1 MLHARPVN
9 RRAGGDGGKYPFT
22 SEVGGAR
29 NERKRVECAVMD
41 RVCQNIIC
49 CDSIMRKRGGK
60 VTQKSGT
67 QYNVTSCQ
75 TRHHILLG
83 YLGSS

>member
-1 MLHARPVN
+1 MLHARAVN
-9 RRAGGDGGKYPFT
+9 RRAEVDGGKYPFT

-29 NERKRVECAVMD
+29 NERERVQCAVTD

-49 CDSIMRKRGGK
+49 CDSIMPEGGGK

-75 TRHHILLG
+75 SRHHILF
-83 YLGSS
+83 